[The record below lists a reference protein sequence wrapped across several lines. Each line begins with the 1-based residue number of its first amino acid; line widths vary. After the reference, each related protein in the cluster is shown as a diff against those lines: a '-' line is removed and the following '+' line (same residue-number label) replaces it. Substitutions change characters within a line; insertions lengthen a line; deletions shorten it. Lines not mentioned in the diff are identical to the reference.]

1 MLWLSTG
8 GDDVITVEGESG
20 AAEEGVSGGKEV
32 GVAEEGVSG
41 GGKEGDVWGE
51 GVSGGPSK
59 EGHPRQSLGEEST
72 NRQQRPGGSS
82 SGDSGSPGSLFPRQ
96 ELHHMYGGA
105 KDGISGI
112 FPRLPMSQAC
122 SSLWFPQRECC
133 WSLAPPSLS
142 LAWYGEGT
150 TGADDSLFIAHRH
163 ASHSRLS
170 RWDRKGR
177 IQNAARV

>member
-1 MLWLSTG
+1 MLGLSTG

-20 AAEEGVSGGKEV
+20 AAEEGVSGG
-32 GVAEEGVSG
+32 
-41 GGKEGDVWGE
+41 GKEGDVSGE

-96 ELHHMYGGA
+96 ELHHLYGGA

-177 IQNAARV
+177 IQNAAPV